1 MIKYIAK
8 RLLYSIVVIWG
19 VATIVFFITRLTGD
33 PVSIMVSPDASQ
45 EQIDAIRKTMGFD
58 RSLAEQYVIYLKN
71 LIHLDFGTSIRYRAS
86 AFDLIAERLP
96 ATMRL
101 AGVALV
107 MSLAIA
113 IPVGT
118 FSAWKR
124 GTAIDQGIMALAMAG
139 QAMPVFWVGILM
151 IMLFSVKLGWFPT
164 GGYGDGN
171 LKYLILPAIALGLR
185 LTALVARLLRSSL
198 IEVMGADYIRTAK
211 SKGMLEKQAIWKHA
225 FRNSMLPVV
234 TVIGLQMGSLLGGS
248 VVTETVFAWPGV
260 GQLLVQS
267 ITNRDF
273 PVVQAAIIM
282 LAGVFIMIN
291 LAVDILYI
299 FIDPRISY

>member
-58 RSLAEQYVIYLKN
+58 KSLAEQYVIYLKN